1 MFTKYESIQLNKT
14 MKKHGIPNTYI
25 LKPLNEQE
33 LKKLEDFAKRK
44 NINKDPNYN
53 EMINKIK
60 NPY

>member
-1 MFTKYESIQLNKT
+1 

-44 NINKDPNYN
+44 NINKELILLSLKATPLYRKYPTL
-53 EMINKIK
+53 MI
-60 NPY
+60 